1 MVQHATTSAALSRS
15 RTRPRR
21 HTSPAPP
28 YAAVRAR
35 RGGPTTG
42 SLCAIPR
49 LAPSQAVH
57 APRRLERR
65 ATRRAF
71 LSTGPMPYCPCF
83 TRCDASPLHAR
94 RPRRVAVLGS
104 NARRL
109 LRRTVG
115 AIEGSHGEPRVPAGC
130 TPNRDSLHLPLH
142 LL

>member
-21 HTSPAPP
+21 HTSPAPS

-42 SLCAIPR
+42 GPCAIPR
-49 LAPSQAVH
+49 LAPSQVVH

-65 ATRRAF
+65 AKRRAF
-71 LSTGPMPYCPCF
+71 LSTGLTPYCPCF

-109 LRRTVG
+109 LRRTVDG
-115 AIEGSHGEPRVPAGC
+115 PAGYKG
-130 TPNRDSLHLPLH
+130 R
-142 LL
+142 LLLMRRPTGRRRRH